1 MARPAGDAATRQRCK
16 APPEPPEKHLNR
28 FVRIIAFIERA
39 GNGLGTLVFTWATV
53 VILGGFSTMLTTREF
68 NCATLL
74 ALLEATR
81 MFSQN
86 SRLEYQFFF
95 RTRGAFRRPRLIRLI
110 LIVCMAEA
118 MVCVMAK
125 FRFANFRLAKFRWSP
140 APVYHLGPVK
150 VTPFITLG
158 MTMSLF
164 VVAKLV
170 CPVILKL
177 FGDPQLRA
185 VSLWSPLAAILLLVP
200 CLFLETSIPHPDRLP
215 ALRKYFALLLTAVII
230 VTITKLQFRCITSIV
245 NSPCCRKMSF
255 LRPVILFLCMC
266 AVIAILGSL
275 YSDSAYIVAPM
286 AFFLI
291 FALVLESFGN
301 LQIPAAVVRVVI
313 AMIQPTTVICV
324 QSILTAVT
332 QRTSGIYIGIPKN
345 CTREHTYPDG
355 TLGDTKKNV
364 KFSLDVFYV
373 IVLTQGAL
381 YIVACVLEIFSF
393 IPKIHLVRQS
403 RFRRKWGRKCVDMY
417 YSYIFEQCVSGGAL
431 APRIM
436 ELTSFAMDFTNS
448 NSPSNQLYG
457 IQMLHSFLKRKR
469 TKALL
474 LLRLTTST
482 ETLNTLISMLG
493 WTSPEDAQVRLFATK
508 VIVDL
513 SRSLQIIGI
522 PGSMQNISSLLDT
535 ENQLRRRNPLLYTY
549 YSQEGKQGTI
559 VDTGDGQEHIDQDH
573 PHNNNRLNSWM
584 LGCWQLI
591 SKRKKT
597 SKEETFIEHDLL
609 PVLGMSILETLAEC
623 DPDNC
628 AEISKAK
635 DLIQKIIGYSNE
647 TQPKILKGSSLKLL
661 TRLSNTGG
669 EIGITLR
676 QKMSDHPFL
685 LRNLAEIL
693 GDTEGS
699 QEHKKLAAEIL
710 RNLAINGN
718 SREEIG
724 SIRVIIS
731 RLIQA
736 FLAQHPSSNT
746 YSDRSLQITAG
757 QALAMLAME
766 SVNNCSAM
774 LKEPGYSFIRE
785 LTAMIRDDIHK
796 YMAASLL
803 QNLCLHAQSKLSS
816 SDLTELSHSLRKVL
830 ERITDTT
837 VATELEVL
845 IGLSSQICHVVPEDF
860 ARELEHDQ
868 MKERFVKKLVEA
880 LNANVKPTV
889 HCPRIRRVIVEQ
901 VIYMMENNC
910 SYANC
915 FNECQMMEALT
926 VVEETPS
933 KVEKYRLFM
942 GDAGLMEYSM
952 PLSNLVARAKEELM
966 HHVT

>member
-1 MARPAGDAATRQRCK
+1 MARPAAVAAATGRRCK
-16 APPEPPEKHLNR
+16 AAPAPPEKHLNR

-53 VILGGFSTMLTTREF
+53 VILGGFSTMLTVREF

-95 RTRGAFRRPRLIRLI
+95 RTRGAFRRPRLIRLV
-110 LIVCMAEA
+110 LIVCMTEA
-118 MVCVMAK
+118 MVIVMAK

-140 APVYHLGPVK
+140 TPVYHLGPVK
-150 VTPFITLG
+150 VTPFIILG

-215 ALRKYFALLLTAVII
+215 RLKEYFALLLTAVII
-230 VTITKLQFRCITSIV
+230 VTITKLQFRCITSLV
-245 NSPCCRKMSF
+245 NSPCGHKMSF

-266 AVIAILGSL
+266 AVIAILGYL
-275 YSDSAYIVAPM
+275 FSDSAYIVAPM

-301 LQIPAAVVRVVI
+301 LQIPAAVARVVI

-324 QSILTAVT
+324 Q
-332 QRTSGIYIGIPKN
+332 R
-345 CTREHTYPDG
+345 
-355 TLGDTKKNV
+355 DTKKNV

-381 YIVACVLEIFSF
+381 YIVACVLEMFSF

-474 LLRLTTST
+474 LLRLTTSI
-482 ETLNTLISMLG
+482 ETLNTLITMLG
-493 WTSPEDAQVRLFATK
+493 WTSPEDAQVRLLATK
-508 VIVDL
+508 VIVEL
-513 SRSLQIIGI
+513 SRSLQVIGI

-549 YSQEGKQGTI
+549 YSQEGKEGTI

-591 SKRKKT
+591 SKHKKIP
-597 SKEETFIEHDLL
+597 KEKTFIEHDLL

-628 AEISKAK
+628 AEISRAR
-635 DLIQKIIGYSNE
+635 DLIQKIIGYTNE

-661 TRLSNTGG
+661 TKLSNTGG

-693 GDTEGS
+693 GDIEGS

-710 RNLAINGN
+710 RNLADDGN
-718 SREEIG
+718 TSQEIG
-724 SIRVIIS
+724 STRVIIS

-736 FLAQHPSSNT
+736 FLAQHPPSNT
-746 YSDRSLQITAG
+746 NSDRSLQITAG

-766 SVNNCSAM
+766 SINNCSAM

-785 LTAMIRDDIHK
+785 LTAMIQDDRYK
-796 YMAASLL
+796 YVAASLL

-860 ARELEHDQ
+860 AWELEHYQ
-868 MKERFVKKLVEA
+868 IKERFVKKLVEA
-880 LNANVKPTV
+880 LNANVKPTA

-942 GDAGLMEYSM
+942 GDAGLMEYSI

>member
-1 MARPAGDAATRQRCK
+1 
-16 APPEPPEKHLNR
+16 
-28 FVRIIAFIERA
+28 
-39 GNGLGTLVFTWATV
+39 
-53 VILGGFSTMLTTREF
+53 
-68 NCATLL
+68 LL
-74 ALLEATR
+74 
-81 MFSQN
+81 
-86 SRLEYQFFF
+86 
-95 RTRGAFRRPRLIRLI
+95 
-110 LIVCMAEA
+110 
-118 MVCVMAK
+118 
-125 FRFANFRLAKFRWSP
+125 
-140 APVYHLGPVK
+140 
-150 VTPFITLG
+150 
-158 MTMSLF
+158 
-164 VVAKLV
+164 
-170 CPVILKL
+170 
-177 FGDPQLRA
+177 
-185 VSLWSPLAAILLLVP
+185 
-200 CLFLETSIPHPDRLP
+200 
-215 ALRKYFALLLTAVII
+215 
-230 VTITKLQFRCITSIV
+230 
-245 NSPCCRKMSF
+245 
-255 LRPVILFLCMC
+255 
-266 AVIAILGSL
+266 
-275 YSDSAYIVAPM
+275 
-286 AFFLI
+286 
-291 FALVLESFGN
+291 
-301 LQIPAAVVRVVI
+301 
-313 AMIQPTTVICV
+313 
-324 QSILTAVT
+324 
-332 QRTSGIYIGIPKN
+332 
-345 CTREHTYPDG
+345 
-355 TLGDTKKNV
+355 
-364 KFSLDVFYV
+364 
-373 IVLTQGAL
+373 
-381 YIVACVLEIFSF
+381 
-393 IPKIHLVRQS
+393 
-403 RFRRKWGRKCVDMY
+403 
-417 YSYIFEQCVSGGAL
+417 
-431 APRIM
+431 
-436 ELTSFAMDFTNS
+436 
-448 NSPSNQLYG
+448 
-457 IQMLHSFLKRKR
+457 
-469 TKALL
+469 
-474 LLRLTTST
+474 
-482 ETLNTLISMLG
+482 
-493 WTSPEDAQVRLFATK
+493 ATK
-508 VIVDL
+508 VIVEL
-513 SRSLQIIGI
+513 SRSLQVIGI

-816 SDLTELSHSLRKVL
+816 SDLTELSHSLRKVSLLIQPTSSKL
-830 ERITDTT
+830 EAVQSI
-837 VATELEVL
+837 VL
-845 IGLSSQICHVVPEDF
+845 AIF
-860 ARELEHDQ
+860 
-868 MKERFVKKLVEA
+868 
-880 LNANVKPTV
+880 
-889 HCPRIRRVIVEQ
+889 
-901 VIYMMENNC
+901 
-910 SYANC
+910 
-915 FNECQMMEALT
+915 
-926 VVEETPS
+926 
-933 KVEKYRLFM
+933 LF
-942 GDAGLMEYSM
+942 
-952 PLSNLVARAKEELM
+952 P
-966 HHVT
+966 

>member
-1 MARPAGDAATRQRCK
+1 
-16 APPEPPEKHLNR
+16 
-28 FVRIIAFIERA
+28 
-39 GNGLGTLVFTWATV
+39 
-53 VILGGFSTMLTTREF
+53 
-68 NCATLL
+68 
-74 ALLEATR
+74 

-125 FRFANFRLAKFRWSP
+125 FRFANFRLAKFGWSP

-150 VTPFITLG
+150 VTPFIILG
-158 MTMSLF
+158 MIMSLF

-245 NSPCCRKMSF
+245 NSPCCCKMSF

-266 AVIAILGSL
+266 ALIAILGSL

-313 AMIQPTTVICV
+313 AMIQPTMVICV

-393 IPKIHLVRQS
+393 IPKIHLVRQN
-403 RFRRKWGRKCVDMY
+403 RFRRKWGRKCIDMY

-482 ETLNTLISMLG
+482 ETLNTLITMLG
-493 WTSPEDAQVRLFATK
+493 WTSPEDAQVRLLATK
-508 VIVDL
+508 VIVEL
-513 SRSLQIIGI
+513 SRSLQVIGI

-573 PHNNNRLNSWM
+573 PHHNNNRLNSWM

-591 SKRKKT
+591 SKRKKIP
-597 SKEETFIEHDLL
+597 KEETFIEHDLL

-628 AEISKAK
+628 AEISKAR
-635 DLIQKIIGYSNE
+635 DLIQKIIGYTNE

-669 EIGITLR
+669 EIGITLW
-676 QKMSDHPFL
+676 QKMSDHPSL

-693 GDTEGS
+693 GDIEGS
-699 QEHKKLAAEIL
+699 QEHKKMAAEIL
-710 RNLAINGN
+710 RNLAIDGN
-718 SREEIG
+718 TREEIG
-724 SIRVIIS
+724 SIRMILS

-736 FLAQHPSSNT
+736 FLAQHPPSNT

-785 LTAMIRDDIHK
+785 LTAMIRDDRYK
-796 YMAASLL
+796 YVAASIL

-816 SDLTELSHSLRKVL
+816 SDLTELSHSLQKVSL
-830 ERITDTT
+830 LIQPTSSK
-837 VATELEVL
+837 LEVGSAIYYTCNLSFSL
-845 IGLSSQICHVVPEDF
+845 I
-860 ARELEHDQ
+860 
-868 MKERFVKKLVEA
+868 
-880 LNANVKPTV
+880 
-889 HCPRIRRVIVEQ
+889 
-901 VIYMMENNC
+901 
-910 SYANC
+910 SYGKT
-915 FNECQMMEALT
+915 FF
-926 VVEETPS
+926 
-933 KVEKYRLFM
+933 K
-942 GDAGLMEYSM
+942 
-952 PLSNLVARAKEELM
+952 KEE
-966 HHVT
+966 

>member
-1 MARPAGDAATRQRCK
+1 
-16 APPEPPEKHLNR
+16 
-28 FVRIIAFIERA
+28 
-39 GNGLGTLVFTWATV
+39 
-53 VILGGFSTMLTTREF
+53 
-68 NCATLL
+68 
-74 ALLEATR
+74 
-81 MFSQN
+81 
-86 SRLEYQFFF
+86 
-95 RTRGAFRRPRLIRLI
+95 
-110 LIVCMAEA
+110 
-118 MVCVMAK
+118 
-125 FRFANFRLAKFRWSP
+125 
-140 APVYHLGPVK
+140 
-150 VTPFITLG
+150 
-158 MTMSLF
+158 
-164 VVAKLV
+164 
-170 CPVILKL
+170 
-177 FGDPQLRA
+177 
-185 VSLWSPLAAILLLVP
+185 
-200 CLFLETSIPHPDRLP
+200 
-215 ALRKYFALLLTAVII
+215 
-230 VTITKLQFRCITSIV
+230 
-245 NSPCCRKMSF
+245 
-255 LRPVILFLCMC
+255 
-266 AVIAILGSL
+266 
-275 YSDSAYIVAPM
+275 
-286 AFFLI
+286 
-291 FALVLESFGN
+291 
-301 LQIPAAVVRVVI
+301 
-313 AMIQPTTVICV
+313 
-324 QSILTAVT
+324 
-332 QRTSGIYIGIPKN
+332 
-345 CTREHTYPDG
+345 
-355 TLGDTKKNV
+355 
-364 KFSLDVFYV
+364 
-373 IVLTQGAL
+373 
-381 YIVACVLEIFSF
+381 
-393 IPKIHLVRQS
+393 
-403 RFRRKWGRKCVDMY
+403 
-417 YSYIFEQCVSGGAL
+417 
-431 APRIM
+431 
-436 ELTSFAMDFTNS
+436 
-448 NSPSNQLYG
+448 
-457 IQMLHSFLKRKR
+457 
-469 TKALL
+469 
-474 LLRLTTST
+474 
-482 ETLNTLISMLG
+482 
-493 WTSPEDAQVRLFATK
+493 
-508 VIVDL
+508 
-513 SRSLQIIGI
+513 
-522 PGSMQNISSLLDT
+522 
-535 ENQLRRRNPLLYTY
+535 
-549 YSQEGKQGTI
+549 
-559 VDTGDGQEHIDQDH
+559 
-573 PHNNNRLNSWM
+573 M

-901 VIYMMENNC
+901 VIYMMENNS

-915 FNECQMMEALT
+915 FNECQMMEALM

-942 GDAGLMEYSM
+942 GDAGLMEYSI

-966 HHVT
+966 RHVT